1 VGTTEFRKKASFGRL
16 FSLSD
21 ALTVHPSAAAIGAQ
35 VLDSIAP
42 HASCINPGIPLRSAA
57 MKILTATAICA
68 ALLAAAPARAAPIFS
83 FQFIPGTSLQAR
95 QGFVAAGARWSALLT
110 DDITVNLTVG
120 FGALGGGILGQA
132 ASTQD
137 FHSYA
142 HFRSALDADRSSALD
157 NTAVAHLP
165 LNSFGL
171 LINRTANNPNGAA
184 SATPYVDNNG
194 SDNNST
200 VFITNAE
207 AKALGMA
214 VAEQSL
220 PGCIGNCDGFIQ
232 FNSNLAFDF
241 DSSNGIGATQYD
253 FVGMAAHEIGH
264 TLGFI
269 SGVDVLDFNAPSN
282 NGPFNDNEFTYVSGL
297 DMFRYSPLSS
307 ASGVIDWT
315 ADSREK
321 HFSVDGGAT
330 LGAQFSTGST
340 FGDGRQASHWKDLM
354 MLGLMDPT
362 AAQGELLLITQ
373 NDRMAMDAL
382 GYNLAPIPEPS
393 QAAMYGAGLLM
404 ALAWAGRKKYFHGNT
419 N

>member
-1 VGTTEFRKKASFGRL
+1 
-16 FSLSD
+16 
-21 ALTVHPSAAAIGAQ
+21 
-35 VLDSIAP
+35 
-42 HASCINPGIPLRSAA
+42 
-57 MKILTATAICA
+57 MKTIA
-68 ALLAAAPARAAPIFS
+68 ALLACALLIAAAPAQSSPIFN
-83 FQFIPGTSLQAR
+83 FQFTPGTTLQAQ
-95 QGFVAAGARWSALLT
+95 QGFIAAGERWSALLT
-110 DDITVNLTVG
+110 DNITVNLTVG

-132 ASTQD
+132 ASAQD
-137 FHSYA
+137 FHSYTS
-142 HFRSALDADRSSALD
+142 FRSALEADRSSALD

-165 LNSFGL
+165 TGSFGV

-184 SATPYVDNNG
+184 SALPYVDNNG
-194 SDNNST
+194 SDNNRI

-207 AKALGMA
+207 AKALGMG
-214 VAEQSL
+214 VTEQSL

-264 TLGFI
+264 ALGFI
-269 SGVDVLDFNAPSN
+269 SGVDVLDFNSPPN

-315 ADSREK
+315 ADARGK
-321 HFSVDGGAT
+321 YFSIDGGAT
-330 LGAQFSTGST
+330 PGAQFSTGAT

-362 AAQGELLLITQ
+362 AAQGELLLITA
-373 NDRMAMDAL
+373 NDRMAMDAI
-382 GYNLAPIPEPS
+382 GYGLAPVPEPS
-393 QAAMYGAGLLM
+393 QAAMYGAAALM
-404 ALAWAGRKKYFHGNT
+404 ALAWCGRRKYFHGNI

>member
-1 VGTTEFRKKASFGRL
+1 MTILPA
-16 FSLSD
+16 
-21 ALTVHPSAAAIGAQ
+21 TV
-35 VLDSIAP
+35 VF
-42 HASCINPGIPLRSAA
+42 
-57 MKILTATAICA
+57 A
-68 ALLAAAPARAAPIFS
+68 ALLAAAPVQAAPIFQ
-83 FQFIPGTSLQAR
+83 FQFTPGTSLQAQ
-95 QGFVAAGARWSALLT
+95 QGFIAAGARWSALLT

-142 HFRSALDADRSSALD
+142 DFRSALAADRSSALD

-165 LNSFGL
+165 GTSFGL
-171 LINRTANNPNGAA
+171 LINRTANNPHGAA
-184 SATPYVDNNG
+184 SATPYLDNNA
-194 SDNNST
+194 SNNNRT
-200 VFITNAE
+200 VYITNAE

-214 VAEQSL
+214 VVDDTL
-220 PGCIGNCDGFIQ
+220 PGCIGNCDGLIQ

-269 SGVDVLDFNAPSN
+269 SGVDILDYNAPPN
-282 NGPFNDNEFTYVSGL
+282 NGPFNDDEFTYVSGL
-297 DMFRYSPLSS
+297 DMFRYSALSS
-307 ASGVIDWT
+307 ASGVLDWT
-315 ADSREK
+315 ADAREK
-321 HFSVDGGAT
+321 YFSVDGGAT
-330 LGAQFSTGST
+330 LEAEFSTGST

-362 AAQGELLLITQ
+362 AAQGELLLITN
-373 NDRMAMDAL
+373 NDLRAMDSI

-393 QAAMYGAGLLM
+393 QAAMVGAGLLM
-404 ALAWAGRKKYFHGNT
+404 ALAWAGRRKYFHGNI